1 MNKIKEKLGQM
12 FIIRM
17 QEKEINDELISLI
30 KDYHVGGISLYSKN
44 YDSYEEMIKLI
55 NELKRINSKYNNTP
69 LFISIDEEGGR
80 VDRLPKEFVTLPS
93 AKKISSKE
101 ENIIEQGKII
111 GEVLSKTGINLDFA
125 PVLDIQRFP
134 DNHAIGDRCFGDN
147 KESVAKNGLL
157 MMKTLNKYLMP
168 VVKHFPGHGLIKR
181 DSHMFLSKVI
191 KNVKESDDIYP
202 FLEAIKKEAPA
213 IMVSHLI
220 LKQIDKFNPASLSKK
235 VITGYIRE
243 ELNYNGLII
252 TDDLKMKSVN
262 VIYGYKRAAFK
273 AINAGNDLVL
283 IGSSYSIVKRCIDGV
298 ITKMNANIKDNID
311 SSYERIIN
319 MKNKYKINDL
329 ECKPVK
335 VEKYNERINKL
346 RNNK

>member
-44 YDSYEEMIKLI
+44 YNSYEEMIKLI

-157 MMKTLNKYLMP
+157 MMKTLIILEKYLGILEFIL
-168 VVKHFPGHGLIKR
+168 VKQN
-181 DSHMFLSKVI
+181 VI
-191 KNVKESDDIYP
+191 RMN
-202 FLEAIKKEAPA
+202 
-213 IMVSHLI
+213 
-220 LKQIDKFNPASLSKK
+220 
-235 VITGYIRE
+235 
-243 ELNYNGLII
+243 
-252 TDDLKMKSVN
+252 VN
-262 VIYGYKRAAFK
+262 V
-273 AINAGNDLVL
+273 
-283 IGSSYSIVKRCIDGV
+283 
-298 ITKMNANIKDNID
+298 M
-311 SSYERIIN
+311 
-319 MKNKYKINDL
+319 
-329 ECKPVK
+329 
-335 VEKYNERINKL
+335 
-346 RNNK
+346 